1 MGLATCFYQSDEAGV
16 DALEGRG
23 IDETAIAE
31 AAEAGTFELPRHQI
45 IATGE
50 VTVGIVLVCSAFQ
63 AFFTRQMA
71 RCSRS
76 TVMVVE

>member
-1 MGLATCFYQSDEAGV
+1 MFVVGLATCFYQSDEAGV

-50 VTVGIVLVCSAFQ
+50 VNRPRFSA
-63 AFFTRQMA
+63 AFIRVA
-71 RCSRS
+71 ALG
-76 TVMVVE
+76 